1 MEPILNIQ
9 ETGRA
14 TRRNEA
20 NRLRKRRSKARS
32 SSWWQGGMIVMS
44 GFCALAVDYGRS
56 VIVKNQLQR
65 ACDAAALSG
74 AEYLPGYPDFAKV
87 AAVYYAYQNNGVVV
101 DPNRIVIDNNRYRI
115 RVPATQR
122 VQYFFAPVM
131 KVFSGNVTTS
141 ARVAITQRDNM
152 LPPNVVP
159 IGITP
164 STYEQAKDGR
174 QVDIEAIRQNKEDL
188 DIYDFVM
195 MDLRDGSN
203 GKAPAQMQDQLQW
216 GTQFDEVTRVG
227 GSETTLNA
235 ANPSQANHF
244 ERGMQSRFDAAVG
257 FNDNGDK
264 FTKIPPG
271 SPRMMYF
278 IVTPEQQ
285 AVNGTNN
292 ARVVGFAPVYV
303 ERMVVGQDPV
313 TKEDVIKLR
322 VRFLPMDYNAGGN
335 FSDVTTNDP
344 DARSFHLKRL
354 VD

>member
-1 MEPILNIQ
+1 
-9 ETGRA
+9 
-14 TRRNEA
+14 
-20 NRLRKRRSKARS
+20 
-32 SSWWQGGMIVMS
+32 
-44 GFCALAVDYGRS
+44 
-56 VIVKNQLQR
+56 
-65 ACDAAALSG
+65 
-74 AEYLPGYPDFAKV
+74 
-87 AAVYYAYQNNGVVV
+87 
-101 DPNRIVIDNNRYRI
+101 
-115 RVPATQR
+115 
-122 VQYFFAPVM
+122 
-131 KVFSGNVTTS
+131 
-141 ARVAITQRDNM
+141 
-152 LPPNVVP
+152 
-159 IGITP
+159 
-164 STYEQAKDGR
+164 
-174 QVDIEAIRQNKEDL
+174 
-188 DIYDFVM
+188 
-195 MDLRDGSN
+195 
-203 GKAPAQMQDQLQW
+203 
-216 GTQFDEVTRVG
+216 
-227 GSETTLNA
+227 
-235 ANPSQANHF
+235 
-244 ERGMQSRFDAAVG
+244 MQSRFDAAVG